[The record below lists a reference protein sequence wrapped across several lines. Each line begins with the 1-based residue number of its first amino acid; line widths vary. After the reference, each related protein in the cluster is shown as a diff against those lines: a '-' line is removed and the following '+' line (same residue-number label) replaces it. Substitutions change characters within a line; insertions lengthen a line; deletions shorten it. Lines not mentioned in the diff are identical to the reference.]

1 MRFHRYRAGL
11 GAALLSSAVA
21 SAPAFADTVA
31 FQSSPLDVHVGER
44 GQLQALRVD
53 RADRSDDP
61 GIFYPPTS
69 PSGDAGFFL
78 AFTGSIPAELAG
90 TVYGFTGGA
99 GPALPTEF
107 TPLTQGPVTGD
118 GTGTLAQVTTYA
130 VRPDATDLVTIVQT
144 TRYVNG
150 AQQFAIRWD
159 VLNSSGAPLEFKALA
174 AADFFFDGSD
184 RGTGIFTEGPPRFVG
199 GTNADTGNSG
209 GFVEV
214 LGVPSISPPWS
225 AYQALAFGGAE
236 DQIWGKV
243 QNAAAAPSSSFD
255 DTVVGEPVD
264 NAGGVEWDQFVAAP
278 LADGATATFELVVRS
293 AVPAP
298 LIIVPSNAGAPKGVP
313 INFTATA
320 TNTSGVPYAGR
331 TLRYDILGANLV
343 SGAVTLDPTGSA
355 TITDP
360 GTNAGDDTVVAYVD
374 FNSNGEREFVEPQA
388 SALATFVDDVPPAC
402 SVKVSGDR
410 PGGGGAGKPLV
421 ITVSC
426 NETATVTTST
436 RLQTGRTPGV
446 APRDAFVV
454 LAARRRP
461 KIIQLEPTSATVAP
475 GETVPVDVIIPTSV
489 ARKYS
494 GRKLEATVTIIA
506 TDAAGNVTQ
515 VTATRTIKL
524 AKFKRQHRKSQAAR

>member
-1 MRFHRYRAGL
+1 M
-11 GAALLSSAVA
+11 
-21 SAPAFADTVA
+21 
-31 FQSSPLDVHVGER
+31 
-44 GQLQALRVD
+44 
-53 RADRSDDP
+53 
-61 GIFYPPTS
+61 
-69 PSGDAGFFL
+69 
-78 AFTGSIPAELAG
+78 
-90 TVYGFTGGA
+90 
-99 GPALPTEF
+99 
-107 TPLTQGPVTGD
+107 
-118 GTGTLAQVTTYA
+118 
-130 VRPDATDLVTIVQT
+130 
-144 TRYVNG
+144 
-150 AQQFAIRWD
+150 
-159 VLNSSGAPLEFKALA
+159 
-174 AADFFFDGSD
+174 
-184 RGTGIFTEGPPRFVG
+184 
-199 GTNADTGNSG
+199 
-209 GFVEV
+209 
-214 LGVPSISPPWS
+214 
-225 AYQALAFGGAE
+225 
-236 DQIWGKV
+236 
-243 QNAAAAPSSSFD
+243 QNAAAAQSSSFD

-264 NAGGVEWDQFVAAP
+264 NAGGIEWDQFVAAP

-331 TLRYDILGANLV
+331 TLRYDILGANPV
-343 SGAVTLDPTGSA
+343 SGAVTLGPTGSA

-360 GTNAGDDTVVAYVD
+360 GANAGDDTLVAYVD
-374 FNSNGEREFVEPQA
+374 FNNNGERELAEPQA

-426 NETATVTTST
+426 NETATVTTNT
-436 RLQTGRTPGV
+436 TLQTGR
-446 APRDAFVV
+446 APRLATGDASVV

-475 GETVPVDVIIPTSV
+475 GETAPVDVIIPTSV
-489 ARKYS
+489 ARKYA

-524 AKFKRQHRKSQAAR
+524 AKFKRQHRKR

>member
-1 MRFHRYRAGL
+1 M
-11 GAALLSSAVA
+11 
-21 SAPAFADTVA
+21 
-31 FQSSPLDVHVGER
+31 
-44 GQLQALRVD
+44 
-53 RADRSDDP
+53 SDP
-61 GIFYPPTS
+61 
-69 PSGDAGFFL
+69 
-78 AFTGSIPAELAG
+78 
-90 TVYGFTGGA
+90 
-99 GPALPTEF
+99 
-107 TPLTQGPVTGD
+107 
-118 GTGTLAQVTTYA
+118 LAQVTTYA
-130 VRPDATDLVTIVQT
+130 VRPAATDLVTIVQT

-159 VLNSSGAPLEFKALA
+159 VRNSSGAPLEFKALA

-184 RGTGIFTEGPPRFVG
+184 RGTGVFTEGPPRFVG

-209 GFVEV
+209 GFEEV
-214 LGVPSISPPWS
+214 LGVPSTSPPWS

-236 DQIWGKV
+236 DQIRGKV
-243 QNAAAAPSSSFD
+243 QNAAAAQGSSFD

-278 LADGATATFELVVRS
+278 LADGATATFELVMRS

-331 TLRYDILGANLV
+331 TLRYDILGANPV
-343 SGAVTLDPTGSA
+343 SGAVTLGPTGSA

-374 FNSNGEREFVEPQA
+374 FNNNGERELAEPQA

-421 ITVSC
+421 ITVNCS
-426 NETATVTTST
+426 ETATVTTNT
-436 RLQTGRTPGV
+436 TLQTGR
-446 APRDAFVV
+446 APRLATRDASVV

-475 GETVPVDVIIPTSV
+475 GEAVAVDITIPTSV
-489 ARKYS
+489 ARKYT

-515 VTATRTIKL
+515 VTATQTIKL
-524 AKFKRQHRKSQAAR
+524 AKFKRQHQKS